1 MATVAAIFD
10 DSVALEHAV
19 SALNDAGL
27 GGDIVHVSEDRG
39 NDIPPEHSEVP
50 DDSGDVGLGTPLAGA
65 GLVGGTGA
73 QGVGAAPAIGGGLLN
88 ANQDEDRLGR
98 LGDAAEPFRLA
109 IQDGGRYIL
118 LETSQ
123 VDEAVSAL
131 QKAGAQE
138 LYDPREKG
146 NGS

>member
-27 GGDIVHVSEDRG
+27 GDDIVHVSEDRG

-50 DDSGDVGLGTPLAGA
+50 DDSGEVGLGAGLGGPLVGA
-65 GLVGGTGA
+65 GLVGGANTE
-73 QGVGAAPAIGGGLLN
+73 GVGAAPAIGGGLFN

-138 LYDPREKG
+138 LYDPRK
-146 NGS
+146 

>member
-27 GGDIVHVSEDRG
+27 GDDIVHVSEDRG
-39 NDIPPEHSEVP
+39 NDIPPEQSEVP
-50 DDSGDVGLGTPLAGA
+50 DDSGEVGLGAPLAGA

-73 QGVGAAPAIGGGLLN
+73 QGLGAAPAGGGLLN

-118 LETSQ
+118 LETSE
-123 VDEAVSAL
+123 VDEAVSTL
-131 QKAGAQE
+131 QQAGAQE
-138 LYDPREKG
+138 LYDPRK
-146 NGS
+146 